1 MQILRQRILEAQWAA
16 KRADKEARID
26 GSSNEEIDD
35 GSKEMAA
42 RVEFSS
48 EKYQV
53 KPKQPGVVDDK
64 IVGGMMG
71 KLAVDIEGQTRTERW
86 EVGRVKSTR
95 EIKVAL
101 PEGGTTV
108 SAYLFTWQKLDAAGR
123 ASGDILT
130 DLSLD
135 LAGCGPKG
143 EWAMVEPKPIALPKS
158 AAGRPSKRRP
168 EVGGGD
174 CSAGGGGVRRKR
186 PGGRGPRPWMPGWL
200 DEFNHTGHGAG
211 Y

>member
-1 MQILRQRILEAQWAA
+1 M
-16 KRADKEARID
+16 
-26 GSSNEEIDD
+26 
-35 GSKEMAA
+35 
-42 RVEFSS
+42 EFSS

-143 EWAMVEPKPIALPKS
+143 EWVMVEPKPIALPKS
-158 AAGRPSKRRP
+158 AAGRPSNRGRQTPMGPHKQ
-168 EVGGGD
+168 
-174 CSAGGGGVRRKR
+174 
-186 PGGRGPRPWMPGWL
+186 PGGIWRPKSVPQ
-200 DEFNHTGHGAG
+200 
-211 Y
+211 